1 MTRLRG
7 IIPPMVTLF
16 DRDGRLDL
24 DAAEAHVE
32 FLLRGGVHGVFVL
45 GSTGE
50 VMHLTPD
57 ERRTLAERVVR
68 AVGGRVPVL
77 VGCASTST
85 EEAVALARHAQQIG
99 ADGVVVLPPYYWPPS
114 DAAIEAHIGAVAR
127 AVDLPV
133 VIYNFPAVVGR
144 NISPALVRR
153 LVDAYPTV
161 LGIKETVDSVGHV
174 HEVLA
179 AVKPAR
185 PEFSVLCGYE
195 FHLLNTLLSGGDG
208 AIPAVANFAPH
219 LPVQVYAAV
228 QEGRLADAA
237 ALVRRR
243 LGLAALYHLDAPFFV
258 VIKEAMVLLGLIPH
272 ATVRLPAV
280 PLSDAG
286 RERLRALLAQAGL
299 L

>member
-1 MTRLRG
+1 MTRLTG
-7 IIPPMVTLF
+7 IIPPVVTLF
-16 DRDGRLDL
+16 DRDGRI
-24 DAAEAHVE
+24 DAAAMEAHVE
-32 FLLRGGVHGVFVL
+32 FVLRGGVHGVFVL

-50 VMHLTPD
+50 VMHLTAD
-57 ERRTLAERVVR
+57 ERREVAERVVR
-68 AVGGRVPVL
+68 TVGGRVPVL

-85 EEAVALARHAQQIG
+85 DEAVALARHAQQVG

-114 DAAIEAHIGAVAR
+114 NAAIEAHVGAVAR

-133 VIYNFPAVVGR
+133 VLYNFPAVVGR
-144 NISPALVRR
+144 SLSPALVRR
-153 LVDAYPTV
+153 LVEAYPTV
-161 LGIKETVDSVGHV
+161 LGIKETVDSVGHI

-179 AVKPAR
+179 AVKPVR

-195 FHLLNTLLSGGDG
+195 YHLLNTLLSGGDG

-219 LPVQVYAAV
+219 LPVQVYTAV

-258 VIKEAMVLLGLIPH
+258 VVKEAMALLGLIAH
-272 ATVRLPAV
+272 ATVRPPAV
-280 PLSDAG
+280 SLSEAG
-286 RERLRALLAQAGL
+286 RERLRDLLAQAGL